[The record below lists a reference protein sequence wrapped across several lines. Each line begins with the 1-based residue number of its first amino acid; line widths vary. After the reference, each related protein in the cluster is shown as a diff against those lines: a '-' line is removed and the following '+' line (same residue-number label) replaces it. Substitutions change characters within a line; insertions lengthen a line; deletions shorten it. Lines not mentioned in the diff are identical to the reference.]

1 MNLITL
7 RSVDYLEE
15 PDHDFL
21 SDIDLDFFFCFFYFF
36 LYVFVLWAPQVE
48 CRLVSLYSR
57 EGRHH

>member
-21 SDIDLDFFFCFFYFF
+21 SDIDLDFFFVLF
-36 LYVFVLWAPQVE
+36 LYLFVLWAPQVE
-48 CRLVSLYSR
+48 CHLVSLYSR